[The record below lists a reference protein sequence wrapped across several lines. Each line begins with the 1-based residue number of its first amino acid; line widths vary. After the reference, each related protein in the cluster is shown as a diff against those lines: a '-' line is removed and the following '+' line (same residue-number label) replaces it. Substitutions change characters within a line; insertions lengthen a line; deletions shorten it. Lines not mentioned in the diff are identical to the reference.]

1 MTAGQPVRVGVV
13 GTGFGARVV
22 APVYRETP
30 GLDVV
35 ELVTARDDAAV
46 AALCARRDVDLI
58 SVHSPPFLHRD
69 HVRRAVEAG
78 HAVLCDKP
86 FGRNL
91 AEAQEMHDFATRT
104 GVVNFVNFEFR
115 QHPARRALRTLVRDG
130 AAGRVEHVQWSVLHP
145 WWRFDTERPYGW
157 SFDAERGGGWI
168 RLSGSHLID
177 FLRWTLGD
185 IVDAT
190 GAVRTTIT
198 ERVDPDGNVRACTAE
213 DGYTAVL
220 LTAAGPTV
228 TIDGTATSSAL
239 RPNRLTV
246 VGSDAVLEL
255 TNENPREEDARIV
268 RYAHDDAE
276 ELFTFAQG
284 DTYMSQMCQ
293 WAEIVR
299 DAVRH
304 GSADPDTPTFAD
316 GLAVA
321 QVMDRLDRSA
331 MRRPERSVDDGSR

>member
-1 MTAGQPVRVGVV
+1 MTTAPAVRVGVI

-22 APVYRETP
+22 APVYGATD

-35 ELVTARDDAAV
+35 DVVTPRDDGAV
-46 AALCARRDVDLI
+46 TELCARRDIDLI

-69 HVRRAVEAG
+69 HVRRAVEGG

-86 FGRNL
+86 FGRSL
-91 AEAQEMHDFATRT
+91 AEAQDMYDVATAA
-104 GVVNFVNFEFR
+104 GVVHLVNFEFR
-115 QHPARRALRTLVRDG
+115 QHPARRELRTLVRDG
-130 AAGRVEHVQWSVLHP
+130 EVGAVEHVHWSVLHP
-145 WWRFDTERPYGW
+145 WWRFDAERPYGW
-157 SFDAERGGGWI
+157 SFDADLGGGWI

-185 IVDAT
+185 VVDAT

-198 ERVDPDGNVRACTAE
+198 ERTDVDGRVQRCTAE

-220 LTAAGPTV
+220 LTAAGPTA
-228 TIDGTATSSAL
+228 TIEATATASAL

-268 RYAHDDAE
+268 RSTRDDTK
-276 ELFTFAQG
+276 ELFAFAQG
-284 DTYMSQMCQ
+284 DTYTSQMRQ
-293 WAEIVR
+293 WAEIIR
-299 DAVRH
+299 DAVRVGH
-304 GSADPDTPTFAD
+304 APPDAPTFAD
-316 GLAVA
+316 GLAVSR
-321 QVMDRLDRSA
+321 VMDRLQQNA
-331 MRRPERSVDDGSR
+331 LHAEERRGEERT